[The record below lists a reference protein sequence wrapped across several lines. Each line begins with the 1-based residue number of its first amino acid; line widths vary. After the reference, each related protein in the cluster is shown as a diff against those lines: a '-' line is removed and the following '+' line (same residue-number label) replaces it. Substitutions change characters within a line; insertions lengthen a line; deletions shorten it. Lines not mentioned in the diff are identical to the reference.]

1 MKCKKKKE
9 DIYNENLYFNFLE
22 KAFFLRK
29 KGDCKRHFLLFMMF
43 NLNCAVQCTYFV
55 STSLS
60 GFQFKVKQL

>member
-1 MKCKKKKE
+1 MKCEKKKE

-29 KGDCKRHFLLFMMF
+29 KGGCKRHFLLFMMF
-43 NLNCAVQCTYFV
+43 NLNCAVQYFV